1 MVIIRAYLL
10 AASVTF
16 RRSYEPETWLPSEIG
31 EFFLSMCRNG
41 ADRVAH
47 MRDRICNA
55 IAAALLVALACY
67 CAKSALAAEQ
77 PLPKVDRIL
86 VLKSERKLL
95 LLRDGAVLRSYP
107 IALGPHPLGPK
118 HASGDGRTP
127 EGVYV
132 IDGRHL
138 HSPYR
143 IALHISY
150 PNATDRAQSSA
161 AHADPGDAIFIH
173 GLPAWYGSN
182 DPDKFYKDWTKGCI
196 SVGNTAIEAIS
207 AAVDDGTPIEI
218 RP

>member
-1 MVIIRAYLL
+1 
-10 AASVTF
+10 
-16 RRSYEPETWLPSEIG
+16 
-31 EFFLSMCRNG
+31 
-41 ADRVAH
+41 
-47 MRDRICNA
+47 MRGRFCNA
-55 IAAALLVALACY
+55 IAAALLVVLACN
-67 CAKSALAAEQ
+67 CAGSALAAQQ
-77 PLPKVDRIL
+77 PLPKADRIL

-95 LLRDGAVLRSYP
+95 LLRDGTVLRSYP

-132 IDGRHL
+132 IDGRHSD
-138 HSPYR
+138 SPYH

-161 AHADPGDAIFIH
+161 AHSDPGSAIFIH
-173 GLPAWYGSN
+173 GLPAWYGPN
-182 DPDKFYKDWTKGCI
+182 DPDRFYKDWTKGCI

>member
-1 MVIIRAYLL
+1 M
-10 AASVTF
+10 
-16 RRSYEPETWLPSEIG
+16 EIG
-31 EFFLSMCRNG
+31 ELFLSMCRNG
-41 ADRVAH
+41 TRRVAL
-47 MRDRICNA
+47 MRSRICNA
-55 IAAALLVALACY
+55 IATALLVVLTCY
-67 CAKSALAAEQ
+67 CPSSALATQE
-77 PLPKVDRIL
+77 PLPKADRIL

-127 EGVYV
+127 EGIYV
-132 IDGRHL
+132 IDGRHSD
-138 HSPYR
+138 SPYH

-161 AHADPGDAIFIH
+161 AHSDPGSAIFIH
-173 GLPAWYGSN
+173 GLPAWYGPN
-182 DPDKFYKDWTKGCI
+182 DPDRFYKDWTRGCI

>member
-1 MVIIRAYLL
+1 M
-10 AASVTF
+10 
-16 RRSYEPETWLPSEIG
+16 PSEIG
-31 EFFLSMCRNG
+31 ELFLSMCRDG
-41 ADRVAH
+41 AGRVAL
-47 MRDRICNA
+47 MRSRFCNA
-55 IAAALLVALACY
+55 IAPVLLVALACF
-67 CAKSALAAEQ
+67 CAKPALAQE
-77 PLPKVDRIL
+77 PLPKADRIL

-107 IALGPHPLGPK
+107 IALGPHPIGPK

-132 IDGRHL
+132 IDGRHPR
-138 HSPYR
+138 SPYHM
-143 IALHISY
+143 ALHISY
-150 PNATDRAQSSA
+150 PNAADRARSSA
-161 AHADPGDAIFIH
+161 AQTDPGGAVFIH
-173 GLPAWYGSN
+173 GLPAWYGPN